1 MSQWYERVR
10 IYTLCVG
17 ISKQLAEQNPGESVF
32 KCEDMAR
39 EFDMNQE
46 RSIRSDTR
54 EEQD

>member
-1 MSQWYERVR
+1 MSQWYERIR

-17 ISKQLAEQNPGESVF
+17 ISKQLAEQNPGENVS
-32 KCEDMAR
+32 KCEDMAC
-39 EFDMNQE
+39 EFGMTQE